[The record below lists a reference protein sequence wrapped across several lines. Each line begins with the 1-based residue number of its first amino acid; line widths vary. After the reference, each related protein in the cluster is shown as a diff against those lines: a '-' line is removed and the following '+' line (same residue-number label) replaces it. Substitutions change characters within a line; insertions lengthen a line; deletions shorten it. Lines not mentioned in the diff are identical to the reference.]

1 MIMTE
6 PEKRAIEL
14 IEKYCIDSPPRLNL
28 EEIANAEYLIIE
40 ETAAKNYQGRINFN
54 DGYGLISINKNI
66 SESGAKRFTIS
77 HEMGHF
83 FLEKEKRFNKHSCS
97 FVDIFGKKNHESNA
111 NKFAAELLMHRP
123 WFNKIIHNRPINMEL
138 MKEVAEILGVS
149 LTAAAIRYAE
159 IGQYPVAIIMSR
171 NGKVEWS
178 YINEYFPYKWI
189 PAGYKL
195 REESSA
201 YDYFNGKEVQTCDDL
216 IPAYTWFSEDFKCPK
231 DVYLCEQ
238 NIVMKNYKSVLT
250 LLWQK

>member
-1 MIMTE
+1 MKTIIS
-6 PEKRAIEL
+6 KHKLLLL
-14 IEKYCIDSPPRLNL
+14 ILVVLSIWATAVYATDDCTFKVQFYNNTQIK
-28 EEIANAEYLIIE
+28 AEYLFYSVDHPF
-40 ETAAKNYQGRINFN
+40 NY
-54 DGYGLISINKNI
+54 
-66 SESGAKRFTIS
+66 
-77 HEMGHF
+77 
-83 FLEKEKRFNKHSCS
+83 
-97 FVDIFGKKNHESNA
+97 
-111 NKFAAELLMHRP
+111 
-123 WFNKIIHNRPINMEL
+123 NRPVNMEL